1 MVGSQEKKK
10 SKKYVSTIVIWN
22 SLLRPT
28 KDISLLKSLMVY
40 PALLLHPLGISVQ
53 DV

>member
-1 MVGSQEKKK
+1 MVGSQEKK
-10 SKKYVSTIVIWN
+10 SKKCVSTIVIWN

-40 PALLLHPLGISVQ
+40 PALLLHPLGISVH
-53 DV
+53 DL